1 MRPETGARGLGGWF
15 AVGVL
20 LAAYTVSF
28 LDRQLLTL
36 LVQPIKADLGLSDT
50 QIGILQGPA
59 FALFYATMGLPLGWL
74 ADRVNRV
81 RLMAVAI
88 ALWSLMTF
96 LCGFATD
103 YTHLLLARFGVGF
116 GEAALVPAAV
126 SLLADLFK
134 PEKRALP
141 VSVFTCGLAVGS
153 GLALMLGGS
162 FIAFA
167 EQGARELPI
176 LGEFFAAQAPW
187 QVVFM
192 LAGLV
197 GLPVAALMLVL
208 AEPRVAV
215 VAQGGPPLSAVW
227 DHLRARGDYF
237 RPLLA
242 AMAALFVVT
251 TALSAWLPSVLIR
264 DFGWTA
270 IATGGALGPVI
281 LFGAL
286 IGNLAGGALATWL
299 ASRGRIEATLLTMF
313 MGASIMVP
321 AAILTSSA
329 ASPEWLLGIAAVLYL
344 AMAATFGV
352 ASLSFVEVT
361 PAQLRGQVVAIYL
374 LFANLLGLMLGP
386 TAVGVLT
393 DSGLPWLKPVGHA
406 LALVMVLAGLPGLWW
421 LWRALQRRASVA
433 ASGVATV
440 AWLGIAGAF
449 GVWTAP
455 VASAARPAA
464 VSTSAVLDIREAWL
478 RPSLP
483 GVPVGAGY
491 LTIVNNAAVADE
503 LLEVATSRASM
514 VQVHETRREQNVMR
528 MREVERLVI
537 APRSR
542 VVLAPNGTHLMLM
555 GLTEPLRVGEKLPI
569 TLRFARDGERT
580 VIFEVRELR

>member
-1 MRPETGARGLGGWF
+1 M
-15 AVGVL
+15 GVL

-88 ALWSLMTF
+88 AFWSLMTF
-96 LCGFATD
+96 LCGFATN

-176 LGEFFAAQAPW
+176 LGEFFGAHAPW

-192 LAGLV
+192 LAGVV
-197 GLPVAALMLVL
+197 GLPVALTMLLL
-208 AEPRVAV
+208 AEPRTTV
-215 VAQGGPPLSAVW
+215 VVTDGPPFSAVW
-227 DHLRARGDYF
+227 GHLQQRRTYF
-237 RPLLA
+237 QPLLA
-242 AMAALFVVT
+242 SMAALFVVT

-281 LFGAL
+281 LVGAL

-299 ASRGRIEATLLTMF
+299 AARGRTEATLLTMF
-313 MGASIMVP
+313 IGASVMVP
-321 AAILTSSA
+321 AAILASAA
-329 ASPEWLLGIAAVLYL
+329 ASPAWLLGIAAVLYL

-352 ASLSFVEVT
+352 ASLAFVEVT

-386 TAVGVLT
+386 TAVGMFT
-393 DSGLPWLKPVGHA
+393 DSGVPLLAPVGHA

-421 LWRALQRRASVA
+421 LWRALKQRRVLQAALIAAGLVA
-433 ASGVATV
+433 AAPS
-440 AWLGIAGAF
+440 
-449 GVWTAP
+449 AP
-455 VASAARPAA
+455 V
-464 VSTSAVLDIREAWL
+464 TLEIHEAWL
-478 RPSLP
+478 RPSPP

-491 LTIVNNAAVADE
+491 LTIVNRGAVSDE
-503 LLEVATSRASM
+503 LLKVATPRASM
-514 VQVHETRREQNVMR
+514 VQVHETRLEQGVMR
-528 MREVERLVI
+528 MRELERLAI
-537 APRSR
+537 APQSR

-555 GLTEPLRVGEKLPI
+555 GLTEPLRVGETVPI
-569 TLRFARDGERT
+569 TLRFARGGERT
-580 VIFEVRELR
+580 VLFEVREPR